1 MFIAIVESTEFDRL
15 VFRAGF
21 GKVKFAF
28 NLHRGEGRGWIKVFH
43 VWYIDHENA
52 SWSIWGNSPKKTLTI
67 VLRKHLCVK
76 INILNVNS

>member
-28 NLHRGEGRGWIKVFH
+28 NLHRGEGRG
-43 VWYIDHENA
+43 
-52 SWSIWGNSPKKTLTI
+52 
-67 VLRKHLCVK
+67 
-76 INILNVNS
+76 